1 MRTTSHRHVR
11 SCDAGHPVLQ
21 QFVRGG
27 VGGRRAPRDVAQV
40 FTTIGTIIYPGD
52 ELVTHCEYDSTA
64 RSNATLGGQG
74 TYDEMC
80 LNTVIFY
87 PKSHFNEDNMKAAL
101 AVLPQRDDG
110 VLADNG
116 GINV

>member
-1 MRTTSHRHVR
+1 
-11 SCDAGHPVLQ
+11 
-21 QFVRGG
+21 
-27 VGGRRAPRDVAQV
+27 
-40 FTTIGTIIYPGD
+40 
-52 ELVTHCEYDSTA
+52 
-64 RSNATLGGQG
+64 
-74 TYDEMC
+74 MC

-116 GINV
+116 GINVCMDTGIGEEAVSKLLNATRQQSRSSR